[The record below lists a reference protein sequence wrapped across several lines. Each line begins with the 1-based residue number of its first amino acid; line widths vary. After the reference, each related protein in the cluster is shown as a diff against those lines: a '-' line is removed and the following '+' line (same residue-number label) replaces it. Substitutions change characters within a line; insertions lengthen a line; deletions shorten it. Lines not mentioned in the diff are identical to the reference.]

1 LSSAVSMFTGATAFN
16 QSLALWDVTALSSN
30 QLTFFGGGSGLS
42 TANYDATLIGWAAQ
56 NVNSGVSI
64 NFGTSQFTG
73 GGEAEAA
80 RSTLVSKGWT
90 ITDGGSV

>member
-1 LSSAVSMFTGATAFN
+1 MTMFSGATAFD
-16 QSLALWDVTALSSN
+16 QSLAFWDVTALTGN

-80 RSTLVSKGWT
+80 RATLVSKGWT
-90 ITDGGSV
+90 ITDGGTA